1 MKVIGLMSGTSAD
14 AIDAVLAEIAGTA
27 DHPRMRQ
34 LAFQSCPWP
43 KQERALI
50 ESLIAGGGDTRR
62 LSRAGFLLGE
72 RFAEAALRVVK
83 SSGVALDE
91 IDLVGSHGQT
101 IWHEVGEDGTVQ
113 STLQIGEAAVISERS
128 GITTVADFRVADV
141 AAGGQGAP
149 LISIFDQIF
158 LRPSAGTDGCRAVQN
173 IGGIG
178 NVTFLP
184 PEGSSAP
191 TLAFDTGPGNVLI
204 DWAATL
210 ATDGAMRFDK
220 DGELADRGSC
230 ADALVERW
238 LSHAYYQQ
246 QPPKSTGREL
256 FSQALAEQYRQEA
269 AAAGLSM
276 ADFVATVTELTAA
289 SIADSYR
296 RFAPLPVSEMVVC
309 GGGARNPVLLERLR
323 SQLIRRCGRQV
334 PVVRYGE
341 VGGIPGDED
350 SKEALGFALLAW
362 LAIRG
367 EGGNVPACTGAK
379 GHRVLGK
386 ITPGL
391 NFRRLL
397 MNLTIFSA
405 PTKTP
410 R

>member
-14 AIDAVLAEIAGTA
+14 GIDAVVAEIAGTA
-27 DHPRMRQ
+27 DRPRMRQ
-34 LAFQSCPWP
+34 LAFQSCSWP
-43 KQERALI
+43 QQERALI
-50 ESLIAGGGDTRR
+50 ESLIAGRGDTRS

-83 SSGVALDE
+83 GSGLNIEE

-101 IWHEVGEDGTVQ
+101 IWHEVDDDGAVQ
-113 STLQIGEAAVISERS
+113 STLQIGEAAVMAERT

-149 LISIFDQIF
+149 LISIFDQHF
-158 LRPSAGTDGCRAVQN
+158 LRPTAETDGCRAVQN

-204 DWAATL
+204 DWAATWPRT
-210 ATDGAMRFDK
+210 ARC
-220 DGELADRGSC
+220 GSTRMVNWRIAGPAQMPWSNVGC
-230 ADALVERW
+230 RIPF
-238 LSHAYYQQ
+238 YQQ

-256 FSQALAEQYRQEA
+256 FSQALAERYRQEA

-296 RFAPLPVSEMVVC
+296 RFAPMPVSEMVVC
-309 GGGARNPVLLERLR
+309 GGGARNPILLERLR
-323 SQLIRRCGRQV
+323 SQLIRRCGRQF